1 MDFLLSR
8 HVKEQMERREI
19 PEDLVMEV
27 LRSPDQVISY
37 EQYKVY
43 QKVFSLGQG
52 QFLLRAFINDTKEPP
67 ILITVY
73 KTSKLSKYYENKI

>member
-8 HVKEQMERREI
+8 HAKEQMERRKI

-43 QKVFSLGQG
+43 QKFFSLG
-52 QFLLRAFINDTKEPP
+52 
-67 ILITVY
+67 
-73 KTSKLSKYYENKI
+73 